1 MVIRDNLF
9 WTKWVDKI
17 PLQVRKAKRQ
27 QALNNQSHLI
37 NDSIGSNHKVN
48 MVLNR
53 LFFRIQ
59 GQIFCI
65 VLNKC
70 NSLLNFF
77 KIIVNI
83 YILELKGA
91 LLINVIFL
99 LMTCYRFFI
108 KHNLMFKN
116 FNGQI
121 LDIFLV

>member
-1 MVIRDNLF
+1 MVIRGNLL

-27 QALNNQSHLI
+27 QALNNQSHMI
-37 NDSIGSNHKVN
+37 NDGIGSNHKVN

-65 VLNKC
+65 ILNKC
-70 NSLLNFF
+70 NALLNFF
-77 KIIVNI
+77 KIIVSI